1 MNESPVANH
10 TGVNEDGR
18 LGSNIVEDVLESRTE
33 EGLDD
38 NRKIGKKSSRSE
50 ESHEGMN
57 EVLKEL
63 MRTMR
68 EEREENRIEMKR
80 REEAHKTEMAQQR
93 RDLELLIA
101 AQRASSAQ
109 STATSTGD
117 STDGLQF
124 LMQERATFETSKGK
138 WKSQLLEQEEEL
150 PADWPTYSWPKNWK
164 GRHSIV
170 KALVM
175 MHDLQRKFTLTEA
188 VMELKTNLRIHK
200 KFLKQWEWRL
210 VEPFFDEKMADEV
223 KNGYIFRQDAYEI
236 CLIGMTEFAPA
247 IANMLQ
253 VCRRVQP
260 VKMQDSDEWGRIL
273 LGSEWPRSSSF
284 GVPVGYP
291 KDSDTWN
298 KKPQG
303 PPKGGKKAILP
314 SPSNK
319 GN

>member
-1 MNESPVANH
+1 MANH

-18 LGSNIVEDVLESRTE
+18 LGPNIVEDVLESRTE

-50 ESHEGMN
+50 ESPEGMN

-164 GRHSIV
+164 GRHV
-170 KALVM
+170 VY
-175 MHDLQRKFTLTEA
+175 DL
-188 VMELKTNLRIHK
+188 
-200 KFLKQWEWRL
+200 
-210 VEPFFDEKMADEV
+210 
-223 KNGYIFRQDAYEI
+223 
-236 CLIGMTEFAPA
+236 
-247 IANMLQ
+247 
-253 VCRRVQP
+253 
-260 VKMQDSDEWGRIL
+260 
-273 LGSEWPRSSSF
+273 
-284 GVPVGYP
+284 
-291 KDSDTWN
+291 
-298 KKPQG
+298 
-303 PPKGGKKAILP
+303 
-314 SPSNK
+314 
-319 GN
+319 